1 MRTDPQSPRQTP
13 FPEQEQI
20 APSPKPNTTSSTTT
34 TTSTTSTTQQ
44 VFSTGHIPSTN
55 APPVPVQPAGVPRVQ
70 QAATDLCIFVPKY
83 VSKAFQAVYTAAH
96 TAIKSPENQAYMAKT
111 GSYSPAAQVAVDKFA
126 ALVATKSANSAAS
139 AAARSSFA
147 EGPLTDFEKFAWLQ
161 FVDENTSAYDGKLM
175 PINEW
180 KNVEIQ
186 ELHDVLQMEP
196 AFARFVN
203 KPEGMKFIHEL
214 KNAIN
219 EKYGEMLGTD
229 KGMALVFRFDSAYSA
244 VAHTAV
250 ASLWR
255 DVNGKLC
262 MGVAHQE
269 SVPPSDAKTDVPRG
283 VVYDKFDTSA
293 TFPGGFAPVVE
304 SMRLAGLPSV
314 NVFPCPHP
322 EAIVPAVQEIAGEEK
337 ANPYGATDNWRN
349 NNRGKLPS
357 GRPFETCFNVTHRVL
372 AQLYGTQASQAPLLP
387 DVLIAMRP
395 FVSIPE
401 DQFNTV
407 TIPSGKD
414 KKDIVLKQIADQ
426 PADDIVKTFLH
437 IGEAWGKAGTWDVRG
452 QSQTSKR
459 SVILN
464 PGQGIS
470 LPQGANAL
478 KFIAEPAMLTLNGQP
493 VKAGVAYSKAEAEMM
508 VYTGKEKSRPILFV
522 AAVPE
527 KAKL

>member
-1 MRTDPQSPRQTP
+1 MKVNPQSRAQTP
-13 FPEQEQI
+13 APEQEKF
-20 APSPKPNTTSSTTT
+20 ASSPTQNASSSTSTTT
-34 TTSTTSTTQQ
+34 ASTTQQ
-44 VFSTGHIPSTN
+44 VFAATHIPSTN
-55 APPVPVQPAGVPRVQ
+55 TPPAAAQPAGMPRVQ
-70 QAATDLCIFVPKY
+70 KAATDLGIFVPKLM
-83 VSKAFQAVYTAAH
+83 SKAFKSVYDAAH
-96 TAIKSPENQAYMAKT
+96 TAIKSPENQAWMAKT
-111 GSYSPAAQVAVDKFA
+111 GSYSPAAKLAVDKFA
-126 ALVATKSANSAAS
+126 ALVATKSANTPAS

-161 FVDENTSAYDGKLM
+161 FVDETTPSYDRELM
-175 PINEW
+175 PVNEW
-180 KNVEIQ
+180 KNVETQ
-186 ELHDVLQMEP
+186 ELHDVLQTEP
-196 AFARFVN
+196 GFARFIN
-203 KPEGMKFIHEL
+203 KPEGVKFIHEL

-269 SVPPSDAKTDVPRG
+269 SVPPSDAKNDVPRG
-283 VVYDKFDTSA
+283 VVYDKFDTSP

-314 NVFPCPHP
+314 NLFPCPHP
-322 EAIVPAVQEIAGEEK
+322 QAIVPAVQELAGEEK

-407 TIPSGKD
+407 TIASGKD
-414 KKDIVLKQIADQ
+414 KKDIALRQIADQ
-426 PADDIVKTFLH
+426 PADDIVKTFLQ
-437 IGEAWGKAGTWDVRG
+437 IGESWGKAGKWDVRG

-478 KFIAEPAMLTLNGQP
+478 KFIADPAMLMLNGRP
-493 VKAGVAYSKAEAEMM
+493 VKAGIAFSKEEAEMM

-522 AAVPE
+522 VAVPE
-527 KAKL
+527 RAKL

>member
-20 APSPKPNTTSSTTT
+20 APSSKPNTTSSTTT
-34 TTSTTSTTQQ
+34 TTTTQQ
-44 VFSTGHIPSTN
+44 VFSTGHIPGTN
-55 APPVPVQPAGVPRVQ
+55 APPVPVQPAGVPSVQ

-83 VSKAFQAVYTAAH
+83 VSKAFQAVYTAAN

-126 ALVATKSANSAAS
+126 ALVATKSASSTAS

-180 KNVEIQ
+180 KKVGIQ
-186 ELHDVLQMEP
+186 ELHDALQKDP
-196 AFARFVN
+196 GFARFVN

-214 KNAIN
+214 TNVIN
-219 EKYGEMLGTD
+219 EKYGEMLNTD
-229 KGMALVFRFDSAYSA
+229 KGMALIFRFDSAYNA

-269 SVPPSDAKTDVPRG
+269 SVPPSDARTDVPRG
-283 VVYDKFDTSA
+283 VVYDTFDTSS

-304 SMRLAGLPSV
+304 SMSLAGLPSV
-314 NVFPCPHP
+314 NVFPCPYP
-322 EAIVPAVQEIAGEEK
+322 EAIVPAVQEIAGEAN

-349 NNRGKLPS
+349 NNRGKLPAE
-357 GRPFETCFNVTHRVL
+357 RPFETCFNVTHKVL

-387 DVLIAMRP
+387 NVLIAMRP
-395 FVSIPE
+395 FVSIGNDE
-401 DQFNTV
+401 FNTV
-407 TIPSGKD
+407 TLVSGNE
-414 KKDIVLKQIADQ
+414 KKDIELQKIAAQ
-426 PADDIVKTFLH
+426 PPTDIVKTFMH
-437 IGEAWGKAGTWDVRG
+437 IGEAWGKWQRWDVDG
-452 QSQTSKR
+452 QTRTSKL
-459 SVILN
+459 SAVLN
-464 PGQGIS
+464 PGESIS
-470 LPQGANAL
+470 LPQGAKAI
-478 KFIAEPAMLTLNGQP
+478 KFLAAPAMLTLNGQP
-493 VKAGVAYSKAEAEMM
+493 VKADITYAKEEAERMVFNGNQKSKPINFVVSISKA
-508 VYTGKEKSRPILFV
+508 
-522 AAVPE
+522 
-527 KAKL
+527 AKL

>member
-1 MRTDPQSPRQTP
+1 M
-13 FPEQEQI
+13 
-20 APSPKPNTTSSTTT
+20 
-34 TTSTTSTTQQ
+34 
-44 VFSTGHIPSTN
+44 
-55 APPVPVQPAGVPRVQ
+55 PRVQ
-70 QAATDLCIFVPKY
+70 KASTDLGIFFPKL
-83 VSKAFQAVYTAAH
+83 VSRAFIAVYDAAQ
-96 TAIKSPENQAYMAKT
+96 TAIKSSENQAYMART
-111 GSYSPAAQVAVDKFA
+111 GSYSPAAKIAVDNFA
-126 ALVATKSANSAAS
+126 ALVATKSANTAAS

-161 FVDENTSAYDGKLM
+161 FVDETVPSHVREPI
-175 PINEW
+175 PINGW
-180 KNVEIQ
+180 KNLEIQ
-186 ELHDVLQMEP
+186 ELHDVMQTEP
-196 AFARFVN
+196 GFARFAN
-203 KPEGMKFIHEL
+203 KPEGVKFIHEL

-219 EKYGEMLGTD
+219 EKYSQMLGTD

-255 DVNGKLC
+255 DATGKLC

-322 EAIVPAVQEIAGEEK
+322 QAIIPAVQEIAGEEK

-372 AQLYGTQASQAPLLP
+372 AQLYGTQATQAPLLP

-407 TIPSGKD
+407 TIPSGKE
-414 KKDIVLKQIADQ
+414 KKDIELKNISAQ
-426 PADDIVKTFLH
+426 PAEDIVKTFLH
-437 IGEAWGKAGTWDVRG
+437 IGEAWGKAGKWDVRG
-452 QSQTSKR
+452 QSRTSKH
-459 SVILN
+459 SVVLN

-478 KFIAEPAMLTLNGQP
+478 KFIADPAMLRLNGQP
-493 VKAGVAYSKAEAEMM
+493 VKAGIAYSKEEAEKM
-508 VYTGKEKSRPILFV
+508 VYTGNEKSKPIHFV